1 MDILN
6 GILSLNV
13 DHSQVTLRK
22 KESQVLQNCTQSLIS
37 GYIFRRLTEKKDS
50 QKILNATLRLNSVCF
65 QTYKEN
71 GLSNVSKLCYE
82 AKISPFFLDIPIKK
96 WFLRYLKIDFE
107 DNSRHFQISY
117 V

>member
-1 MDILN
+1 MLTILKW
-6 GILSLNV
+6 LYE
-13 DHSQVTLRK
+13 K
-22 KESQVLQNCTQSLIS
+22 KRVSSITKLYSEANLWV
-37 GYIFRRLTEKKDS
+37 YIQTSDWKKDS

-107 DNSRHFQISY
+107 DNSRHFQMSY